1 MTLYAA
7 GLDAL
12 IASARAPRAV
22 PESGAQPRGVPG
34 AAGAATAPAGPDARA
49 RSDDEED
56 QNDSAVLPRAFDD
69 DAVNAESSEQSGEE
83 TAMRRTQAGGGTDQ
97 NSRFPLSK
105 RVPASSLLRDEAF
118 MADDGSD
125 SSEDERPPKNTV
137 GDVPLEWY
145 KHEEHIGYDRYVTVS
160 STDAPSE

>member
-1 MTLYAA
+1 MPCRHDCTTPCAT
-7 GLDAL
+7 GLDAI

-22 PESGAQPRGVPG
+22 PESGAQPRGAPG
-34 AAGAATAPAGPDARA
+34 AAATASVGMHAHT
-49 RSDDEED
+49 RSDDEEEP
-56 QNDSAVLPRAFDD
+56 NGSAVLRRAFDED
-69 DAVNAESSEQSGEE
+69 VVNAESSEQSGEE
-83 TAMRRTQAGGGTDQ
+83 TAIRTAPARGSEQD
-97 NSRFPLSK
+97 SRFPLSK

-145 KHEEHIGYDRYVTVS
+145 KHEEHIGYDRYVS
-160 STDAPSE
+160 I